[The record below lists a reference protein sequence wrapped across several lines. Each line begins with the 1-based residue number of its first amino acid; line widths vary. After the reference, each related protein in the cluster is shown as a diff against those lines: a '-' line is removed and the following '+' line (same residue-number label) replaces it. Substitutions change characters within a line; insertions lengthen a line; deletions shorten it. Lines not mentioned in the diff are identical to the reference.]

1 MTKMFRAFSCLL
13 VGVLAALTLA
23 ATPAGAPSP
32 PFTSTPDLR
41 ETIKRIKPSIV
52 GMGVYQPTRRS
63 PARLRGTGFV
73 VADGNHVVTSAHVY
87 RLTIEDAAKDGGKK
101 KAKEFA
107 VAFLRSGESTTY
119 RHVKMVAEDAEHDLA
134 VLKFIGAGLPPLTLA
149 TDEEIQEGQ
158 SVAFTGFPLG
168 AILGLYPVTHRG
180 TVSAITPIAL
190 PANASGQLDSA
201 MIQQLVNTFPV
212 YQLDATAYP
221 GNSGSP
227 LFDPDTGVVYGV
239 VNSTFV
245 KRTKE
250 KLLPEPTGITYAIP
264 IRHARK
270 LLQKKGL
277 ID

>member
-1 MTKMFRAFSCLL
+1 MTTNRRDWMQQ
-13 VGVLAALTLA
+13 TLA
-23 ATPAGAPSP
+23 ASAGFATAATTQPTQADSTTTARSRRPSP
-32 PFTSTPDLR
+32 LKIT
-41 ETIKRIKPSIV
+41 
-52 GMGVYQPTRRS
+52 
-63 PARLRGTGFV
+63 
-73 VADGNHVVTSAHVY
+73 
-87 RLTIEDAAKDGGKK
+87 RLT
-101 KAKEFA
+101 
-107 VAFLRSGESTTY
+107 
-119 RHVKMVAEDAEHDLA
+119 
-134 VLKFIGAGLPPLTLA
+134 
-149 TDEEIQEGQ
+149 
-158 SVAFTGFPLG
+158 
-168 AILGLYPVTHRG
+168 
-180 TVSAITPIAL
+180 ITPIAL
-190 PANASGQLDSA
+190 PANASGQLDPA
-201 MIQQLVNTFPV
+201 AIQQLANTFPV